1 MALAI
6 DNPFWRFSLD
16 VYAGPGVAAECLA
29 LQDGAGL
36 DVNILL
42 FAAWLGFSQGR
53 VLKPEDVR
61 HIADAA
67 ASWSDTVVKPLR
79 TVRRHLK
86 SANQQPLAASEAFAA
101 SEALRKRV
109 AEAELAAE
117 QIEQAM
123 LHGMTGGI
131 GSVAAAG
138 EPTARTNVACVL
150 AHYRASEA
158 TYSLASFWTA
168 CTARHRHAQ

>member
-1 MALAI
+1 MALDI

-86 SANQQPLAASEAFAA
+86 SANQQPLAASEA
-101 SEALRKRV
+101 LRKRV

-123 LHGMTGGI
+123 LHGMAGGI
-131 GSVAAAG
+131 GSGAEAG
-138 EPTARTNVACVL
+138 EPNARTNVACVL